1 MTMKPAELWE
11 NLERFATPAAVLA
24 EWQEILGGDFAAF
37 QGFLRPTDD
46 LALEYPCTNRPSCA
60 CRHEVVPL
68 RMVAACRC
76 EPRDCESIV
85 LEPKDVLVYALDT
98 RKLCGAVRAPLGFE
112 PPPDDNAVVDGTR
125 GTWPVGTYGQTRSP
139 VFLTV
144 RLTESDFVE
153 ELERLVSGQSEPFIL
168 LAPTERHK
176 TSTVQGILQRQ
187 RCAFVP
193 LCSSLA
199 LAGGGRFTATGSI
212 QPILDR
218 FGQGLAE
225 GKGLVKT
232 VEKMGRDIAA
242 VAQGNYELRKENE
255 ELRTLQKEGFFKF
268 ALKVDGEDFRAF
280 AVIMALGNRKAAADF
295 LKVPHRSFYD
305 RVEKWS
311 ARGKDY
317 QQMARYVDWRK
328 RSSRKIKL
336 RLDDSVQS
344 GEPNDAPENPE
355 TIGEVLDAISADDS
369 RDYPA
374 ILRQVLET
382 LRAQNGKNWAAVRA
396 ELLEMIEEEV
406 PQ

>member
-1 MTMKPAELWE
+1 MTMKPGELWK

-24 EWQEILGGDFAAF
+24 EWQEVLGGDFDWF
-37 QGFLRPTDD
+37 RGFLRPTDGQ
-46 LALEYPCTNRPSCA
+46 ALDYPCTNRPACA

-76 EPRDCESIV
+76 EPRDWESIV
-85 LEPKDVLVYALDT
+85 LEPKDVLIYALDT
-98 RKLCGAVRAPLGFE
+98 RKLCGAIRGALGFDA
-112 PPPDDNAVVDGTR
+112 PPDEGAVIDGTR

-139 VFLTV
+139 VFLTM
-144 RLTESDFVE
+144 RLTEGEFVA
-153 ELERLVSGQSEPFIL
+153 ELERLVGDQGEPFVL

-193 LCSSLA
+193 LCSCLA
-199 LAGGGRFTATGSI
+199 LAGAGRFTATGSI

-218 FGQGLAE
+218 FSQGLAE

-280 AVIMALGNRKAAADF
+280 AIIMALGTRKAAADF

-305 RVEKWS
+305 RVEKWTS
-311 ARGKDY
+311 RGKDY
-317 QQMARYVDWRK
+317 QRLYRFVEWRK
-328 RSSRKIKL
+328 KVGRKITV
-336 RLDDSVQS
+336 RLEDSVQS
-344 GEPNDAPENPE
+344 GEPNDEPENPE
-355 TIGEVLDAISADDS
+355 TIEAVADKIAAADS
-369 RDYPA
+369 RDYPT
-374 ILRQVLET
+374 ILREILEA
-382 LRAQNGKNWAAVRA
+382 LAEQNPKNWVEVR
-396 ELLEMIEEEV
+396 EEV
-406 PQ
+406 MAIIREEVA